1 MVHVN
6 TKYINE
12 DGTLNPGYA
21 TNKDGLAVLGFL
33 YKKARNANVILNG
46 CIILDQFHAIIPY
59 WYQVTIPNYYF
70 FVLGT

>member
-12 DGTLNPGYA
+12 DGTLNPAYA

-33 YKKARNANVILNG
+33 YKAARRANVIVNE
-46 CIILDQFHAIIPY
+46 CIILDQFDAI
-59 WYQVTIPNYYF
+59 
-70 FVLGT
+70 

>member
-33 YKKARNANVILNG
+33 YKEARNDNVILNE
-46 CIILDQFHAIIPY
+46 CIMLDQFDAI
-59 WYQVTIPNYYF
+59 
-70 FVLGT
+70 